1 MKAKVTKDCGQIA
14 NEIADVRAATDEVA
28 RSKAS
33 AEKSQRSLTGT
44 LNELTKKIEEVNL
57 NLGDFEAGK
66 RRITV
71 ENADLLRQ
79 LQELN
84 ANASLMT
91 KTKSALVSALDE
103 QKAIADNEAK
113 ERVSLLGKFR
123 NMEHMA
129 DGLKE
134 NYDEEVCAKDNL
146 ARQLNKA
153 LGDADM
159 WKQKYEIDGIAKA
172 EELEMARLKMQ
183 ARLSEGQATIEQ
195 LGLKLQQLEK
205 AKAKAAADAAD
216 MAQQLDQAQILHAAM
231 EKKAKQFDRIVGEW
245 KGKVDSIGMDLDSAQ
260 KETRNASSELFRVK
274 SAYEEA
280 VLQLDEVRRENKNL
294 SNEIKDIMDQISE
307 GGRSI
312 HEI

>member
-1 MKAKVTKDCGQIA
+1 MG
-14 NEIADVRAATDEVA
+14 VA

-33 AEKSQRSLTGT
+33 AEKSQRSLTAT

-134 NYDEEVCAKDNL
+134 NYDEEACAKENL

-159 WKQKYEIDGIAKA
+159 WKQKYEIDGVAKA
-172 EELEMARLKMQ
+172 EELEMAKLKMQ
-183 ARLSEGQATIEQ
+183 ARLSESAAMIEQ
-195 LGLKLQQLEK
+195 LQL
-205 AKAKAAADAAD
+205 
-216 MAQQLDQAQILHAAM
+216 
-231 EKKAKQFDRIVGEW
+231 
-245 KGKVDSIGMDLDSAQ
+245 
-260 KETRNASSELFRVK
+260 
-274 SAYEEA
+274 
-280 VLQLDEVRRENKNL
+280 
-294 SNEIKDIMDQISE
+294 
-307 GGRSI
+307 
-312 HEI
+312 

>member
-1 MKAKVTKDCGQIA
+1 MGA
-14 NEIADVRAATDEVA
+14 
-28 RSKAS
+28 
-33 AEKSQRSLTGT
+33 
-44 LNELTKKIEEVNL
+44 
-57 NLGDFEAGK
+57 
-66 RRITV
+66 

-79 LQELN
+79 LQELA

-103 QKAIADNEAK
+103 QKAIADHEAK
-113 ERVSLLGKFR
+113 ERVSLLGKYR

-134 NYDEEVCAKDNL
+134 NYDEEVCAKENL

-159 WKQKYEIDGIAKA
+159 WRQKYEIDGVAKA
-172 EELEMARLKMQ
+172 EELEMAKMKLQ

-216 MAQQLDQAQILHAAM
+216 MAQQLDQAQILNAAM

-245 KGKVDSIGMDLDSAQ
+245 KHKVDVSAWI
-260 KETRNASSELFRVK
+260 LM
-274 SAYEEA
+274 
-280 VLQLDEVRRENKNL
+280 LP
-294 SNEIKDIMDQISE
+294 
-307 GGRSI
+307 
-312 HEI
+312 

>member
-1 MKAKVTKDCGQIA
+1 MG
-14 NEIADVRAATDEVA
+14 
-28 RSKAS
+28 
-33 AEKSQRSLTGT
+33 
-44 LNELTKKIEEVNL
+44 ELS
-57 NLGDFEAGK
+57 
-66 RRITV
+66 
-71 ENADLLRQ
+71 
-79 LQELN
+79 
-84 ANASLMT
+84 ANASLMV

-172 EELEMARLKMQ
+172 EELEMAKMKLQ

-205 AKAKAAADAAD
+205 SKAKAAAD
-216 MAQQLDQAQILHAAM
+216 
-231 EKKAKQFDRIVGEW
+231 
-245 KGKVDSIGMDLDSAQ
+245 
-260 KETRNASSELFRVK
+260 
-274 SAYEEA
+274 
-280 VLQLDEVRRENKNL
+280 
-294 SNEIKDIMDQISE
+294 
-307 GGRSI
+307 
-312 HEI
+312 

>member
-1 MKAKVTKDCGQIA
+1 MG
-14 NEIADVRAATDEVA
+14 VA

-33 AEKSQRSLTGT
+33 AEKSQRALTGT

-113 ERVSLLGKFR
+113 E
-123 NMEHMA
+123 
-129 DGLKE
+129 
-134 NYDEEVCAKDNL
+134 NL

-172 EELEMARLKMQ
+172 EE
-183 ARLSEGQATIEQ
+183 
-195 LGLKLQQLEK
+195 
-205 AKAKAAADAAD
+205 
-216 MAQQLDQAQILHAAM
+216 
-231 EKKAKQFDRIVGEW
+231 
-245 KGKVDSIGMDLDSAQ
+245 
-260 KETRNASSELFRVK
+260 
-274 SAYEEA
+274 
-280 VLQLDEVRRENKNL
+280 
-294 SNEIKDIMDQISE
+294 
-307 GGRSI
+307 
-312 HEI
+312 